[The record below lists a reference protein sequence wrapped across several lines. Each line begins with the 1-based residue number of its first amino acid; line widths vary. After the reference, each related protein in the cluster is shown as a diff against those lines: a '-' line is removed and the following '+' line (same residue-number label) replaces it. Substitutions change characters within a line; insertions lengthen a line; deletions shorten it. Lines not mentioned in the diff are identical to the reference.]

1 MYVNWTHVA
10 DRDQTRNAVK
20 FNQRTGISGC
30 DTVTL
35 RISRRFEGTYSTAKQ
50 PWVRSVG
57 LFDSE
62 DEKTVFYRNV
72 RISTPTTQCNIP
84 ENTAVETSRLAQVA
98 IA

>member
-10 DRDQTRNAVK
+10 DNRDQARDAVK

-50 PWVRSVG
+50 LCSVG

-72 RISTPTTQCNIP
+72 RISTPTTQRNIP

-98 IA
+98 IT